1 MRTPSDLGD
10 AESSESNLTEQS
22 ELESTPGKKKS
33 EVSEEAII
41 AKYERC
47 SFCNSKLL
55 FTHDLNLSYLQVIEN
70 SRCPGCG
77 VTMRPRK
84 FTLH

>member
-1 MRTPSDLGD
+1 MRTSIENLPVHDNDL
-10 AESSESNLTEQS
+10 EQVKQILRAS
-22 ELESTPGKKKS
+22 
-33 EVSEEAII
+33 
-41 AKYERC
+41 YEC
-47 SFCNSKLL
+47 CAFCNTKLV
-55 FTHDLNLSYLQVIEN
+55 FTHDLNLSYFQVLET

>member
-1 MRTPSDLGD
+1 MGAPNSPYDIKRPLEFLSVPEATDCEAARTDLR
-10 AESSESNLTEQS
+10 E
-22 ELESTPGKKKS
+22 KF
-33 EVSEEAII
+33 
-41 AKYERC
+41 ERC

-55 FTHDLNLSYLQVIEN
+55 FSHDLNLSYFEVVES

-77 VTMRPRK
+77 VTMRPKK